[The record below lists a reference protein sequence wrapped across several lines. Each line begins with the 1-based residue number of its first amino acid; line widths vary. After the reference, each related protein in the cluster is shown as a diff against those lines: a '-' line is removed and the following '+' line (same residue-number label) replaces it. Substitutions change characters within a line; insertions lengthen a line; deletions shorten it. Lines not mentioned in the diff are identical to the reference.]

1 MTGGSADTPGGWEG
15 ILEPGET
22 VLWQGRPRP
31 GVSFTGFDLR
41 RTLFGLVFLGFALF
55 WVVGAAHAT
64 GDAPLPVRILFPAA
78 GFLFVFQGARLA
90 GGDRLWRAWVRR
102 GTWYT
107 LTSQQALIATEVF
120 GRRGLDAWP
129 ITGRN
134 AIELVE
140 GSPGSIFFADTG
152 GPFGRGRRIGFER
165 IDDAREV
172 LALMRRVQ
180 RGAA

>member
-1 MTGGSADTPGGWEG
+1 MTDGAADKPDGWEG

-22 VLWQGRPRP
+22 VLWQGQPRP
-31 GVSFTGFDLR
+31 GVSFAGLDLR
-41 RTLFGLVFLGFALF
+41 RTLFGILFLGFSLF
-55 WVVGAAHAT
+55 WVVASASAT
-64 GDAPLPVRILFPAA
+64 DDAPLPVQILFPAA
-78 GFLFVFQGARLA
+78 GLLFVFQGARLA
-90 GGDRLWRAWVRR
+90 GGDRLWQAWVRR
-102 GTWYT
+102 HTWYT
-107 LTSQQALIATEVF
+107 LTNRRALIATEVF
-120 GRRGLDAWP
+120 GRRGLEAWP

-134 AIELVE
+134 ALDLVE

-152 GPFGRGRRIGFER
+152 RPFGRGRRIGFEG